1 MAKNEP
7 LFVFGIQPKIIK
19 KIYKTINR
27 NIVYMHAVSN
37 IHNRNIRIGDKV
49 SECFVRFSDNTVS
62 NRSWIGLG
70 RWYRFFFFFCRTV
83 VISPIARRLDGFF
96 FALYLSLFHFSRVNN
111 SGARFRYVYFR
122 QVFAASTNTFRR
134 YHSISWPDI
143 SKCKDKKVISAAF
156 WGFRCV
162 ISVMLVSIRYKDY
175 RPLFYCH

>member
-1 MAKNEP
+1 MKIHSSHTQNGTYSHLTLCKLSERERERERARVCKHQNQVEYGQKRTPFRLWHTTKNH
-7 LFVFGIQPKIIK
+7 K

-96 FALYLSLFHFSRVNN
+96 SL
-111 SGARFRYVYFR
+111 
-122 QVFAASTNTFRR
+122 
-134 YHSISWPDI
+134 SISLCFT
-143 SKCKDKKVISAAF
+143 S
-156 WGFRCV
+156 
-162 ISVMLVSIRYKDY
+162 LV
-175 RPLFYCH
+175 